1 MPLEQTDEND
11 PAHWFEF
18 ARERLRCADVLVQA
32 FGPTWT
38 AIELLQE
45 AVERFLKGYLIATG
59 WRLRRVHDLQQL
71 MHEAA
76 ERDARF
82 VEFFAFARELTEEFF
97 AVHYPGGNIEEIGEH
112 FAERRLATAALLNL
126 IEELVPPFQVQ
137 PPPPE

>member
-18 ARERLRCADVLVQA
+18 ARERLRCADALFQA

-76 ERDARF
+76 ERDALRGVF
-82 VEFFAFARELTEEFF
+82 RVCARINRGVFRSAL
-97 AVHYPGGNIEEIGEH
+97 PWGEY
-112 FAERRLATAALLNL
+112 RGDR
-126 IEELVPPFQVQ
+126 
-137 PPPPE
+137 

>member
-18 ARERLRCADVLVQA
+18 ARERLRCADALFAA

-82 VEFFAFARELTEEFF
+82 AEFYAFARELTEEFF
-97 AVHYPGGNIEEIGEH
+97 AVHYPGGSIEDVAEN
-112 FAERRLATAALLNL
+112 FAERRSATAALLKL
-126 IEELVPPFQVQ
+126 IEELVPQFPIE
-137 PPPPE
+137 PPPAG

>member
-18 ARERLRCADVLVQA
+18 GRERLRCADALFQA

-82 VEFFAFARELTEEFF
+82 AEFFAFARELTEEFF
-97 AVHYPGGNIEEIGEH
+97 AVHYPGGNLEDIGEDYAGH
-112 FAERRLATAALLNL
+112 REQTTVLLNL
-126 IEELVPPFQVQ
+126 IDELAPQFRIQSPKL
-137 PPPPE
+137 E